1 MNAVAFFVI
10 AMSSI
15 PSQPIPL
22 HRTRI
27 VPAVVAVAF
36 FMQMLDSTII
46 ATSLPAMAKAFSTD
60 VVALNIGFTAYLL
73 AMAVFI
79 PPAGW
84 LADRFGAREVFVTA
98 IALFTLSS
106 VACGFSGS
114 LGEFT
119 AARLLQ
125 GASAALMT
133 PVGRQLVLRGAP
145 KAELVRAIA
154 TITWPALI
162 APVVGPLIGAWV
174 TTHAG
179 WEWNFFINLPLGLLG
194 VVLVLFFVPQAP
206 AEGARPFDLKGFL
219 LTGSALALTLA
230 GLELSS
236 APTGGAGTL
245 AVLALGLA
253 AGWAAIRHL
262 RCAPHALLDIA
273 VLKVPTFAFATLS
286 AGTAG
291 RLAVNA
297 TPFLLPLLFQVGLG
311 MDAVET
317 GSLVLVYFLGNLLMK
332 SVTTP
337 ALRLFGFRTL
347 LIVNGLVAA
356 LTIGAFAF
364 VDGNTPRL
372 LLFGLLITCGLS
384 RSMQFTALTTIAFA
398 DVTPAQRSAATTISA
413 MLQQLAQLL
422 GVAVAAAVIRLS
434 AALFPEAA
442 GGGMLVDIRAAFL
455 CIAAIG
461 LVSALRFLALPAGA
475 GAEVSGHRH
484 RPS

>member
-1 MNAVAFFVI
+1 
-10 AMSSI
+10 MSSI
-15 PSQPIPL
+15 PSPPIPL

-46 ATSLPAMAKAFSTD
+46 ATSLPAMAHAFSTD
-60 VVALNIGFTAYLL
+60 VVTLNIGFTAYLL

-84 LADRFGAREVFVTA
+84 LADRFGAREVFLVA
-98 IALFTLSS
+98 IVLFTLSS
-106 VACGFSGS
+106 IACGFSGT
-114 LGEFT
+114 LTEFT

-162 APVVGPLIGAWV
+162 APVIGPLIGAWI

-179 WEWNFFINLPLGLLG
+179 WEWNFFINLPLGLVGVAL
-194 VVLVLFFVPQAP
+194 VVLFVPHAP
-206 AEGARPFDLKGFL
+206 GDGARRFDLAGFL
-219 LTGSALALTLA
+219 LTGGALALTLA

-236 APTGGAGTL
+236 ASTGGTL
-245 AVLALGLA
+245 ALAILASGLVL
-253 AGWAAIRHL
+253 GWLAIRHL
-262 RCAPHALLDIA
+262 KRTPHALLDMA

-291 RLAVNA
+291 RIAVNA

-311 MDAVET
+311 FGAVET
-317 GSLVLVYFLGNLLMK
+317 GTFILFYFLGNLMMK

-347 LIVNGLVAA
+347 LVVNGLIAA
-356 LTIGAFAF
+356 LTIAAFAF
-364 VDGNTPRL
+364 VDAETPRV
-372 LLFGLLITCGLS
+372 LLFSLLIACGLS
-384 RSMQFTALTTIAFA
+384 RSMQFTSLTTIAFA
-398 DVTPAQRSAATTISA
+398 DVTPAQRSAATTISS

-422 GVAVAAAVIRLS
+422 GVAIAASLIRLS
-434 AALFPEAA
+434 TYTYAEGPD
-442 GGGMLVDIRAAFL
+442 GGMLTGIRVAFL

-461 LVSALRFLALPAGA
+461 FVSALRFLALPRDA
-475 GAEVSGHRH
+475 GAEVSGHRGG
-484 RPS
+484 

>member
-1 MNAVAFFVI
+1 
-10 AMSSI
+10 MSSI
-15 PSQPIPL
+15 PSSPL
-22 HRTRI
+22 PLYRTRI

-46 ATSLPAMAKAFSTD
+46 ATSLPAMAQAFSTD
-60 VVALNIGFTAYLL
+60 VVTLNVGFTAYLL

-84 LADRFGAREVFVTA
+84 LADRFGAREVFLSA
-98 IALFTLSS
+98 IVLFTLASI
-106 VACGFSGS
+106 ACGYSGS
-114 LGEFT
+114 LWEFT
-119 AARLLQ
+119 AARLFQ

-145 KAELVRAIA
+145 KSELVRAIA

-162 APVVGPLIGAWV
+162 APVIGPLIGAWI

-179 WEWNFFINLPLGLLG
+179 WQWNFFINLPLGLLG
-194 VVLVLFFVPQAP
+194 VVLVAFFVPHAP
-206 AEGARPFDLKGFL
+206 AEGRRPFDLAGFL

-236 APTGGAGTL
+236 ASTGGTGAL
-245 AVLALGLA
+245 AILFVGVLTGLV
-253 AGWAAIRHL
+253 AIFHL
-262 RCAPHALLDIA
+262 RRTVHPLLDLT

-311 MDAVET
+311 LDAVET
-317 GSLVLVYFLGNLLMK
+317 GSLILVYFLGNLLMK

-337 ALRLFGFRTL
+337 ALRLFGFRTVL
-347 LIVNGLVAA
+347 VANGVIAA

-364 VDGNTPRL
+364 VDGQTPRL
-372 LLFGLLITCGLS
+372 LLFALLIACGLS

-398 DVTPAQRSAATTISA
+398 DVTPAQRSAAATISA

-422 GVAVAAAVIRLS
+422 GVAVAAVVMRLS
-434 AALFPEAA
+434 SYLASPTAD
-442 GGGMLVDIRAAFL
+442 GGMLMDIRAAFL
-455 CIAAIG
+455 CVAVIG
-461 LVSALRFLALPAGA
+461 FVSALRFLALPAGA
-475 GAEVSGHRH
+475 GAEVSGHR
-484 RPS
+484 RR

>member
-1 MNAVAFFVI
+1 
-10 AMSSI
+10 MSSI
-15 PSQPIPL
+15 PSSPLPL

-27 VPAVVAVAF
+27 VPAVAAVAF

-46 ATSLPAMAKAFSTD
+46 ATSLPAMAQAFSTD
-60 VVALNIGFTAYLL
+60 VVTLNVGFTAYLL

-84 LADRFGAREVFVTA
+84 LADRFGAREAFLSA
-98 IALFTLSS
+98 IVLFTLASI
-106 VACGFSGS
+106 ACGYSGS
-114 LGEFT
+114 LWEFT
-119 AARLLQ
+119 AARLFQ

-145 KAELVRAIA
+145 KSELVRAIA

-162 APVVGPLIGAWV
+162 APVIGPLIGAWI

-179 WEWNFFINLPLGLLG
+179 WQWNFFINLPLGLLG
-194 VVLVLFFVPQAP
+194 VVLVAFFVPHAP
-206 AEGARPFDLKGFL
+206 AEGRRPFDLAGFL

-236 APTGGAGTL
+236 ASTGGTGAL
-245 AVLALGLA
+245 AILFMGVLTGLV
-253 AGWAAIRHL
+253 AIFHL
-262 RCAPHALLDIA
+262 RRTAHPLLDLT

-311 MDAVET
+311 LDAVET
-317 GSLVLVYFLGNLLMK
+317 GSLILVYFLGNLLMK

-337 ALRLFGFRTL
+337 ALRLFGFRTVL
-347 LIVNGLVAA
+347 VANGVIAA

-364 VDGNTPRL
+364 VDGQTPRL
-372 LLFGLLITCGLS
+372 LLFALLIACGLS

-398 DVTPAQRSAATTISA
+398 DVTPAQQTAAATISA

-422 GVAVAAAVIRLS
+422 GVAVAAVVMRLS
-434 AALFPEAA
+434 SYLAPSP
-442 GGGMLVDIRAAFL
+442 GDGGMLMDIRVAFL
-455 CIAAIG
+455 CVAVIG
-461 LVSALRFLALPAGA
+461 FLSALRFLALPAGA
-475 GAEVSGHRH
+475 GAEVSGHRRH
-484 RPS
+484 

>member
-1 MNAVAFFVI
+1 
-10 AMSSI
+10 MSSI
-15 PSQPIPL
+15 PASPIPL

-46 ATSLPAMAKAFSTD
+46 ATSLPAMAHAFSTD
-60 VVALNIGFTAYLL
+60 VVTLNIGFTAYLL

-84 LADRFGAREVFVTA
+84 LADRFGARAVFLSA
-98 IALFTLSS
+98 IVLFTLSS

-114 LGEFT
+114 LAEFT
-119 AARLLQ
+119 AARLFQ

-162 APVVGPLIGAWV
+162 APVIGPLIGAWI

-194 VVLVLFFVPQAP
+194 VVLVAFFVPHAP
-206 AEGARPFDLKGFL
+206 GEGPRPFDLPGFL
-219 LTGSALALTLA
+219 LTGGALALTLA

-236 APTGGAGTL
+236 ASTGGAGAL
-245 AVLALGLA
+245 AILA
-253 AGWAAIRHL
+253 AGLVAGMLAIRHL
-262 RCAPHALLDIA
+262 KRTPHALLDMA

-311 MDAVET
+311 YDAVET
-317 GSLVLVYFLGNLLMK
+317 GTLVLVYFLGNLLMK

-337 ALRLFGFRTL
+337 ALRLFGFRSL
-347 LIVNGLVAA
+347 LVVNGLVAA

-364 VDGNTPRL
+364 IDGETPRL
-372 LLFGLLITCGLS
+372 LLFGLLIACGLS

-413 MLQQLAQLL
+413 MLQQLSQLL
-422 GVAVAAAVIRLS
+422 GVAVAAVVIRLAS
-434 AALFPEAA
+434 AFFPEAG
-442 GGGMLVDIRAAFL
+442 GGGMLTDIRAAFL
-455 CIAAIG
+455 CIAVIG
-461 LVSALRFLALPAGA
+461 FVSALRFLALPRDA
-475 GAEVSGHRH
+475 GAEVSGHR
-484 RPS
+484 RG

>member
-1 MNAVAFFVI
+1 
-10 AMSSI
+10 MSSI
-15 PSQPIPL
+15 SSPPIPL

-27 VPAVVAVAF
+27 VPTVVAVAF

-46 ATSLPAMAKAFSTD
+46 ATSLPAMAEAFGTD
-60 VVALNIGFTAYLL
+60 VVTLNIGFTAYLL

-84 LADRFGAREVFVTA
+84 LADRFGAREVFLSA
-98 IALFTLSS
+98 IVLFTLASI
-106 VACGFSGS
+106 ACGFSGS
-114 LGEFT
+114 LMEFT
-119 AARLLQ
+119 AARLFQ
-125 GASAALMT
+125 GAAAALMT

-162 APVVGPLIGAWV
+162 APVIGPLIGAWI

-194 VVLVLFFVPQAP
+194 VVLVAFFVPSAP
-206 AEGARPFDLKGFL
+206 GEGARPFDVTGFL
-219 LTGSALALTLA
+219 LTGVALALTLA

-236 APTGGAGTL
+236 ASTGGAGSL
-245 AVLALGLA
+245 AVLAAGGLF
-253 AGWAAIRHL
+253 GWLAIRHL
-262 RCAPHALLDIA
+262 RRAPHALIDMA

-311 MDAVET
+311 FDAVET

-337 ALRLFGFRTL
+337 ALRRFGFRAL
-347 LIVNGLVAA
+347 LVGNGVIAA

-364 VDGNTPRL
+364 IDGETPRL
-372 LLFGLLITCGLS
+372 PLFVLLIACGLS

-398 DVTPAQRSAATTISA
+398 DVTPAQRGAATTVSA
-413 MLQQLAQLL
+413 MLQQLSQLL
-422 GVAVAAAVIRLS
+422 GVAVAATVIRLAS
-434 AALFPEAA
+434 YLFPE
-442 GGGMLVDIRAAFL
+442 GGMLADIRAAFL
-455 CIAAIG
+455 CIAVIG
-461 LVSALRFLALPAGA
+461 LVSALRFLALPADA
-475 GAEVSGHRH
+475 GAEVSGHR
-484 RPS
+484 RR

>member
-1 MNAVAFFVI
+1 
-10 AMSSI
+10 MSSI
-15 PSQPIPL
+15 PSSPL
-22 HRTRI
+22 PFHRTRI

-46 ATSLPAMAKAFSTD
+46 ATSLPAMAQAFATD
-60 VVALNIGFTAYLL
+60 VVTLNVGFTAYLL

-84 LADRFGAREVFVTA
+84 LADRFGAREVFLSA
-98 IALFTLSS
+98 IVLFTLASI
-106 VACGFSGS
+106 ACGYSGS
-114 LGEFT
+114 LWEFT
-119 AARLLQ
+119 AARLFQ

-162 APVVGPLIGAWV
+162 APVIGPLIGAWI

-179 WEWNFFINLPLGLLG
+179 WQWNFFINLPLGLLG
-194 VVLVLFFVPQAP
+194 VVLVAFFVPHAP
-206 AEGARPFDLKGFL
+206 AEGRRPFDLVGFL

-236 APTGGAGTL
+236 ASTGGAGSL
-245 AVLALGLA
+245 AVLALGVLI
-253 AGWAAIRHL
+253 GFVAIFHL
-262 RCAPHALLDIA
+262 KRTTHPLLDLA

-311 MDAVET
+311 LDAVET
-317 GSLVLVYFLGNLLMK
+317 GSLILVYFLGNLLMK

-337 ALRLFGFRTL
+337 ALRYLGFRTVL
-347 LIVNGLVAA
+347 VANGLVAA

-364 VDGNTPRL
+364 IDGQTPRL
-372 LLFGLLITCGLS
+372 LLFALLIACGLS

-398 DVTPAQRSAATTISA
+398 DVTPAQRSAAATISA

-422 GVAVAAAVIRLS
+422 GVAVAAAVMRLS
-434 AALFPEAA
+434 SYFAPPAAD
-442 GGGMLVDIRAAFL
+442 GGMLMDIRAAFL
-455 CIAAIG
+455 CVAVIG
-461 LVSALRFLALPAGA
+461 FVSALRFLALPAGA
-475 GAEVSGHRH
+475 GAEVSGHQR
-484 RPS
+484 R

>member
-1 MNAVAFFVI
+1 
-10 AMSSI
+10 MSSI
-15 PSQPIPL
+15 PAPPLPL

-60 VVALNIGFTAYLL
+60 VVTLNVGFTAYLL

-84 LADRFGAREVFVTA
+84 LADRFGAREVFLSA
-98 IALFTLSS
+98 IVLFTLASI
-106 VACGFSGS
+106 ACGYSGS
-114 LGEFT
+114 LWEFT
-119 AARLLQ
+119 AARLFQ

-162 APVVGPLIGAWV
+162 APVIGPLIGAWI

-179 WEWNFFINLPLGLLG
+179 WQWNFFINLPLGLLG
-194 VVLVLFFVPQAP
+194 VVLVAFFVPHAP
-206 AEGARPFDLKGFL
+206 AEGRRSLDLVGFL

-236 APTGGAGTL
+236 ASTGGAGALAIL
-245 AVLALGLA
+245 AVGVLMGFV
-253 AGWAAIRHL
+253 AILHL
-262 RCAPHALLDIA
+262 KRTTHPLLDLA

-311 MDAVET
+311 LDAVET
-317 GSLVLVYFLGNLLMK
+317 GTLILVYFLGNLLMK

-337 ALRLFGFRTL
+337 ALRLFGFRTVL
-347 LIVNGLVAA
+347 VVNGLVAA

-364 VDGNTPRL
+364 IDGETPRL
-372 LLFGLLITCGLS
+372 LLFALLIACGLS

-398 DVTPAQRSAATTISA
+398 DVTPAQRSAAATISA

-422 GVAVAAAVIRLS
+422 GVAVAAVVMRLS
-434 AALFPEAA
+434 SYLAPPAAD
-442 GGGMLVDIRAAFL
+442 GGMLMDIRAAFL
-455 CIAAIG
+455 CVAVIG
-461 LVSALRFLALPAGA
+461 FVSALRFLALPAGA
-475 GAEVSGHRH
+475 GAEVSGHR
-484 RPS
+484 RR

>member
-1 MNAVAFFVI
+1 
-10 AMSSI
+10 MSSI
-15 PSQPIPL
+15 SSSPPPL

-46 ATSLPAMAKAFSTD
+46 ATSLPAMAQAFSTD
-60 VVALNIGFTAYLL
+60 VVTLNIGFTAYLL

-84 LADRFGAREVFVTA
+84 LADRFGPRTVFLAA
-98 IALFTLSS
+98 IALFTLAS

-114 LGEFT
+114 LVEFT
-119 AARLLQ
+119 VARLFQ

-162 APVVGPLIGAWV
+162 APVVGPLIGAWI

-179 WEWNFFINLPLGLLG
+179 WQWNFFINLPLGLAG
-194 VVLVLFFVPQAP
+194 VVLVALFVPAAP
-206 AEGARPFDLKGFL
+206 GEGPRPFDLPGFL
-219 LTGSALALTLA
+219 FTGGALALTLA

-236 APTGGAGTL
+236 ASAGGAFAF
-245 AVLALGLA
+245 AVLALGLV
-253 AGWAAIRHL
+253 AGFFAVRHL
-262 RCAPHALLDIA
+262 RRTPHALLDMA

-311 MDAVET
+311 VDAVET

-332 SVTTP
+332 TVTTP
-337 ALRLFGFRTL
+337 ALRLFGFRSL
-347 LIVNGLVAA
+347 LIVNGVIAA
-356 LTIGAFAF
+356 LSIGAFAF
-364 VDGNTPRL
+364 IDGGTPRL
-372 LLFGLLITCGLS
+372 LLFALLMTCGLT

-398 DVTPAQRSAATTISA
+398 DVTAAQRGAATTISA
-413 MLQQLAQLL
+413 MLQQLSQLL

-434 AALFPEAA
+434 SLLHPADMEN
-442 GGGMLVDIRAAFL
+442 GMLMDIRAAFL
-455 CIAAIG
+455 CIAVIG
-461 LVSALRFLALPAGA
+461 LVSALRFLALPPDA
-475 GAEVSGHRH
+475 GAEVSRH
-484 RPS
+484 RRYRNAS

>member
-1 MNAVAFFVI
+1 
-10 AMSSI
+10 MSSI
-15 PSQPIPL
+15 PAPSLPL

-27 VPAVVAVAF
+27 VPAAVAVAF

-46 ATSLPAMAKAFSTD
+46 ATSLPAMAQAFSTD
-60 VVALNIGFTAYLL
+60 VVTLNVGFTAYLL

-84 LADRFGAREVFVTA
+84 LADRFGAREVFLSA
-98 IALFTLSS
+98 IVLFTLASI
-106 VACGFSGS
+106 ACGYAGS
-114 LGEFT
+114 LWEFG
-119 AARLLQ
+119 AARLFQ

-154 TITWPALI
+154 TITWPALS
-162 APVVGPLIGAWV
+162 APVIGPLIGAWI

-179 WEWNFFINLPLGLLG
+179 WQWNFFINLPLGLLG
-194 VVLVLFFVPQAP
+194 VVLVAFFVPHAP
-206 AEGARPFDLKGFL
+206 AEGRRPFDLVGFL

-236 APTGGAGTL
+236 ASTGGAGSLAILALGVLMGFAAILHLKRTMHPLLDL
-245 AVLALGLA
+245 AVLK
-253 AGWAAIRHL
+253 I
-262 RCAPHALLDIA
+262 
-273 VLKVPTFAFATLS
+273 PTFAFATLS

-311 MDAVET
+311 LDAVET
-317 GSLVLVYFLGNLLMK
+317 GTLILVYFLGNLLMK

-337 ALRLFGFRTL
+337 ALRLFGFRTVL
-347 LIVNGLVAA
+347 VANGVVAA

-364 VDGNTPRL
+364 IDGQTPRL
-372 LLFGLLITCGLS
+372 FLFALLIACGLS

-398 DVTPAQRSAATTISA
+398 DVTPAQRSAAATISA

-422 GVAVAAAVIRLS
+422 GVAVAAVVMRLS
-434 AALFPEAA
+434 SYFAPPAAD
-442 GGGMLVDIRAAFL
+442 GGMLMDIRAAFL
-455 CIAAIG
+455 CVAVIG
-461 LVSALRFLALPAGA
+461 FVSALRFLALPAGA
-475 GAEVSGHRH
+475 GAEVSGHR
-484 RPS
+484 RR

>member
-1 MNAVAFFVI
+1 
-10 AMSSI
+10 MSSI
-15 PSQPIPL
+15 PSPSLPL

-46 ATSLPAMAKAFSTD
+46 ATSLPAMARDFSTD
-60 VVALNIGFTAYLL
+60 VVTLNIGFTAYLL

-84 LADRFGAREVFVTA
+84 LADRLGAREVFLAA
-98 IALFTLSS
+98 IVLFTLSS

-114 LGEFT
+114 LTQFT

-162 APVVGPLIGAWV
+162 APVVGPLIGAWI

-179 WEWNFFINLPLGLLG
+179 WQWNFFINLPLGLLG
-194 VVLVLFFVPQAP
+194 VVLVAFFVPQAP
-206 AEGARPFDLKGFL
+206 AEEGARPFDFKGFL
-219 LTGSALALTLA
+219 LTGAALALTLA

-236 APTGGAGTL
+236 ASTGGWGALG
-245 AVLALGLA
+245 VLAGGVLI
-253 AGWAAIRHL
+253 GWFAIRHL
-262 RCAPHALLDIA
+262 RRAPHALLDMA
-273 VLKVPTFAFATLS
+273 VLKVPTFAFATLA

-311 MDAVET
+311 LDAVET

-337 ALRLFGFRTL
+337 ALRLFGFRSL
-347 LIVNGLVAA
+347 LVANGVVAA

-364 VDGNTPRL
+364 IDGQTPRL
-372 LLFGLLITCGLS
+372 VLFALLIACGLS
-384 RSMQFTALTTIAFA
+384 RSMQFTSLTTIAFA

-413 MLQQLAQLL
+413 MLQQLSQLL

-434 AALFPEAA
+434 SYLRPEAMD
-442 GGGMLVDIRAAFL
+442 GGMLSDIRAAFL

-461 LVSALRFLALPAGA
+461 LVSALRFLALPGDA
-475 GAEVSGHRH
+475 GAEVSGHR
-484 RPS
+484 RR

>member
-1 MNAVAFFVI
+1 
-10 AMSSI
+10 MSSTAS
-15 PSQPIPL
+15 PCIPL
-22 HRTRI
+22 HRSRI
-27 VPAVVAVAF
+27 VPAVIAVAF

-46 ATSLPAMAKAFSTD
+46 ATSLPAMAHAFSTD
-60 VVALNIGFTAYLL
+60 VVTLNIGFTAYLL

-84 LADRFGAREVFVTA
+84 LADRFGARGVFLSA
-98 IALFTLSS
+98 IVLFTLSS

-114 LGEFT
+114 LAEFT
-119 AARLLQ
+119 TARLFQ

-162 APVVGPLIGAWV
+162 APVIGPLIGAWI

-194 VVLVLFFVPQAP
+194 VVLVAFFVPHAP
-206 AEGARPFDLKGFL
+206 VEERARPFDLSGFL
-219 LTGSALALTLA
+219 LTGSALALTLV
-230 GLELSS
+230 GLELTS
-236 APTGGAGTL
+236 ASNGGFSAL
-245 AVLALGLA
+245 AMLA
-253 AGWAAIRHL
+253 AGIMIGIFAIRHL
-262 RCAPHALLDIA
+262 KRAPHALLDMA

-311 MDAVET
+311 FDAVET
-317 GSLVLVYFLGNLLMK
+317 GSLVLVYFFGNLLMK

-347 LIVNGLVAA
+347 LVVNGVIAA

-364 VDGNTPRL
+364 IDGETPRVI
-372 LLFGLLITCGLS
+372 LFTLLIACGLT
-384 RSMQFTALTTIAFA
+384 RSMQFTSLTTIAFA
-398 DVTPAQRSAATTISA
+398 DVTQAQRGAATTISA
-413 MLQQLAQLL
+413 MLQQLSQLL
-422 GVAVAAAVIRLS
+422 GVAVAAVVIRLS
-434 AALFPEAA
+434 SYLQSGAAD
-442 GGGMLVDIRAAFL
+442 GGMLVDIRAAFL
-455 CIAAIG
+455 CVAAIG
-461 LVSALRFLALPAGA
+461 LLSALRFLALPHDAGVD
-475 GAEVSGHRH
+475 VSGHR
-484 RPS
+484 RD